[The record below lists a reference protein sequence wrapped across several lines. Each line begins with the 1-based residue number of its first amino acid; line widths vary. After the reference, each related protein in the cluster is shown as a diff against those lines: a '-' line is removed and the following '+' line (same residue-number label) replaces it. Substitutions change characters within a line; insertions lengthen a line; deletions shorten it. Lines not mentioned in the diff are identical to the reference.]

1 MNNTNRNSLMNQSGI
16 SSHARLKMLISCLL
30 FFLFFSIPGLNGQND
45 TVATEKS
52 KKEPPEIINPIFNSD
67 ELLEVSLYFD
77 MATFLKKNPE
87 DGNLDALMRIKFSET
102 DSLEKK
108 INMRT
113 RGINRLER
121 CPFPPVMVTFKKPVY
136 ISSDSVKVKK
146 LKLVT
151 HCETGAVYEEYVLR
165 EYLVYKLYNVI
176 TDTSFKVRLL
186 KVNYIDNQNKRK
198 TLSKYGFFIEPLNS
212 LAARTNT
219 TVVKAT
225 NLGQK
230 LIIPEIMDQV
240 AVFNY
245 MIANWDWS
253 VAGQHNINVVSPKQ
267 LGASPLGIAIPYD
280 FDLTGIVNASF
291 AIPPPDKGIESVRD
305 RLYTGICR
313 TSEEFRDGLKKFY
326 DKKEELYKVVNDF
339 QYLNPRAKKDIIYFL
354 DGFFD
359 QFEKERSFDNLIDLL
374 LNNCKKL

>member
-1 MNNTNRNSLMNQSGI
+1 MNLSERSIYT
-16 SSHARLKMLISCLL
+16 RLKILISCILI
-30 FFLFFSIPGLNGQND
+30 FSFLSIPGLNGQND
-45 TVATEKS
+45 TAAT
-52 KKEPPEIINPIFNSD
+52 KKGKNESPEIINPLFDSD

-77 MATFLKKNPE
+77 MARFLKKNPE
-87 DGNLDALMRIKFSET
+87 DGNLDALMKIKYSET

-108 INMRT
+108 INMRA
-113 RGINRLER
+113 RGVNRRER
-121 CPFPPVMVTFKKPVY
+121 CHFPPVMVTFKKPVY
-136 ISSDSVKVKK
+136 FGTDSVKVKK

-176 TDTSFKVRLL
+176 TDTSFNVRLL

-219 TVVKAT
+219 TVVKST
-225 NLGQK
+225 TLGQK

-240 AVFNY
+240 AIFNY

-253 VAGQHNINVVSPKQ
+253 VAGQHNINVVIPKQ
-267 LGASPLGIAIPYD
+267 IGASPLGIAIPYD

-291 AIPPPDKGIESVRD
+291 AIPPPDIGIETVRD
-305 RLYTGICR
+305 RLFTGMCR
-313 TSEEFRDGLKKFY
+313 TKDEFRISLKKFH
-326 DKKEELYKVVNDF
+326 DKKEELYKVIDEF
-339 QYLNPRAKKDIIYFL
+339 QYLNQRAKKDIKYFL

-359 QFEKERSFDNLIDLL
+359 QLEKQRSFDNLIDLL